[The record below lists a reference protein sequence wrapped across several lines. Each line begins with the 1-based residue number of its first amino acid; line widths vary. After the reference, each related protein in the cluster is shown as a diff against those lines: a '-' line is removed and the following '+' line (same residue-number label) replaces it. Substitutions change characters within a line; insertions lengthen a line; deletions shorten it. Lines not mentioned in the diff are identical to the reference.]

1 MTGSTIMYFAYG
13 SNMDSNRLHN
23 RIGDVSSSERAY
35 LSRFQ
40 FQYNKLSY
48 KLDRVYANIMPE
60 NHSVVWGV
68 LIEVDEAQLDK
79 LDDDEGVENG
89 HYRREKVTVVTDQN
103 IEIEAL
109 TYVSEEKWVRS
120 GLQPKEVYRN
130 FCIRGAEEF
139 NLPQEYVNQFL
150 KFI

>member
-1 MTGSTIMYFAYG
+1 
-13 SNMDSNRLHN
+13 
-23 RIGDVSSSERAY
+23 
-35 LSRFQ
+35 
-40 FQYNKLSY
+40 
-48 KLDRVYANIMPE
+48 MPE

-79 LDDDEGVENG
+79 LDDDEGVEKG

-109 TYVSEEKWVRS
+109 TYVSEEKWVRN

-150 KFI
+150 KII